1 MVQSSQ
7 HLKEYADLS
16 GETGR
21 KVFYMNT
28 NEMIAKMIKVVGCEF
43 TPAHDGESAY
53 ISIAVEFPKGVQ
65 LFTAADADNVLTVC
79 VNV

>member
-1 MVQSSQ
+1 
-7 HLKEYADLS
+7 
-16 GETGR
+16 
-21 KVFYMNT
+21 MNT

-53 ISIAVEFPKGVQ
+53 ISIAVEFPEGVQ